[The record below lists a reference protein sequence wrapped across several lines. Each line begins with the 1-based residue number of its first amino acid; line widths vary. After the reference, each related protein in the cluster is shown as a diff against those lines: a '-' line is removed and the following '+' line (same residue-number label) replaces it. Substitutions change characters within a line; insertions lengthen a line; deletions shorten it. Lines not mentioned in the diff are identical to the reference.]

1 MPELQQITGYHC
13 TSKEAWKSIQKQGL
27 KGSKWEPEKFTEAN
41 SNPFNL
47 RKDGAVWCYPDLG
60 IARENADKD
69 EVILKVEGRGVIVN
83 HYAHGTC
90 VVGKANLC
98 QASLVRKNQK
108 A

>member
-1 MPELQQITGYHC
+1 MLELQQITGYHC
-13 TSKEAWKSIQKQGL
+13 TSKEAYQSIKKQGL

-41 SNPFNL
+41 SDPFHL
-47 RKDGAVWCYPDLG
+47 KKDGAVWCYPSLEV
-60 IARENADKD
+60 ARENADED
-69 EVILKVEGRGVIVN
+69 EVILKIQGQGVVVD

-90 VVGKANLC
+90 VIGKANLC